1 MDFPKCGHGTNRGDK
16 VSNWNRANYRQ
27 AIELLKD
34 DKLVWSPDFDAI
46 RKALADVF
54 DEHLIESNF
63 SFATLN
69 YLAEKLLEEEND
81 LTV

>member
-1 MDFPKCGHGTNRGDK
+1 MTAWHR
-16 VSNWNRANYRQ
+16 SNYQQ
-27 AIELLKD
+27 AIGLLKD
-34 DKLVWSPDFDAI
+34 DKLIWSPDFDLV
-46 RKALADVF
+46 RLLLADVF

-63 SFATLN
+63 SFSTLN

>member
-1 MDFPKCGHGTNRGDK
+1 M
-16 VSNWNRANYRQ
+16 SNWNRANYAQ
-27 AIELLKD
+27 AIALLKD
-34 DKLVWSPDFDAI
+34 EKLVWSPDFDSI
-46 RKALADVF
+46 RKLLADVF

-63 SFATLN
+63 SFGTLN

>member
-1 MDFPKCGHGTNRGDK
+1 MS
-16 VSNWNRANYRQ
+16 VQNWHKANYRQ

-34 DKLVWSPDFDAI
+34 DKLVWSGDMEQI
-46 RKALADVF
+46 RKLLADVF
-54 DEHLIESNF
+54 DEHLIEDNLSF
-63 SFATLN
+63 STLN

>member
-1 MDFPKCGHGTNRGDK
+1 M
-16 VSNWNRANYRQ
+16 SNWNRANYRQ
-27 AIELLKD
+27 VIELLKD
-34 DKLVWSPDFDAI
+34 DKLVWSSDFDNI

>member
-1 MDFPKCGHGTNRGDK
+1 M
-16 VSNWNRANYRQ
+16 SNWQRANYRQ
-27 AIELLKD
+27 VIDLLKD
-34 DKLVWSPDFDAI
+34 DKLVWSGDFDNI

-63 SFATLN
+63 SFTTLN

>member
-1 MDFPKCGHGTNRGDK
+1 MATWH
-16 VSNWNRANYRQ
+16 RANYQQ

-34 DKLVWSPDFDAI
+34 DKLIWSPDFDSI
-46 RKALADVF
+46 RKLLADVF
-54 DEHLIESNF
+54 DEHLIEDNF
-63 SFATLN
+63 SFGTLN

>member
-1 MDFPKCGHGTNRGDK
+1 MRFQTLKEDK
-16 VSNWNRANYRQ
+16 VMSRNRTNYAQ

-34 DKLVWSPDFDAI
+34 DKLVWSSDMDQI
-46 RKALADVF
+46 RKLLADVF

-63 SFATLN
+63 SFSTLN

-81 LTV
+81 LTVR

>member
-1 MDFPKCGHGTNRGDK
+1 

-27 AIELLKD
+27 VIELLQD
-34 DKLVWSPDFDAI
+34 DKLIWSGDFDNI

>member
-1 MDFPKCGHGTNRGDK
+1 

-34 DKLVWSPDFDAI
+34 DKLVWSPDFDSI

-54 DEHLIESNF
+54 DEHLIESDF

>member
-1 MDFPKCGHGTNRGDK
+1 MARKPNQRRAE

-27 AIELLKD
+27 VIELLQD
-34 DKLVWSPDFDAI
+34 DKLIWSGDFDNI

-81 LTV
+81 ISI

>member
-1 MDFPKCGHGTNRGDK
+1 M
-16 VSNWNRANYRQ
+16 SNWNRANYRQ
-27 AIELLKD
+27 VIELLKD
-34 DKLVWSPDFDAI
+34 DKLVWSGDFDNI

-54 DEHLIESNF
+54 DEHLIDSNF
-63 SFATLN
+63 SFGTLN

>member
-1 MDFPKCGHGTNRGDK
+1 MRFQTLQEEKIVNWHRTNY
-16 VSNWNRANYRQ
+16 AQ

-34 DKLVWSPDFDAI
+34 DKLVWSGDMEHI
-46 RKALADVF
+46 RKLLADVF

-63 SFATLN
+63 SFTTLN

-81 LTV
+81 LTVR

>member
-1 MDFPKCGHGTNRGDK
+1 
-16 VSNWNRANYRQ
+16 VSNWQRANYRQ
-27 AIELLKD
+27 VIELLKD
-34 DKLVWSPDFDAI
+34 DKLVWSGDFDNI

-69 YLAEKLLEEEND
+69 YLAKKLLEEEND

>member
-1 MDFPKCGHGTNRGDK
+1 MSVENWHK
-16 VSNWNRANYRQ
+16 VNYRQ
-27 AIELLKD
+27 AVDLLKD
-34 DKLVWSPDFDAI
+34 DKLVWSGDMEQI
-46 RKALADVF
+46 RKLLADVF

-63 SFATLN
+63 SFSTLN